1 MLSGNEGHDVLY
13 GGLGIDL
20 LSGGSGIDLLF
31 GGEGNDTLDGG
42 TEHDGLFGGNG
53 TDEIRGGDGTD
64 QIDGGAGADQ
74 LYGGAGFDY
83 FSYTSADHSAPA
95 ALRDVIH
102 DFEIGLDQI
111 IFEMDGNTSTIDH
124 DALHPSAGGPAA
136 NSFWIAFEGT
146 DSVVLA
152 DVNGD
157 TLPDLEIL
165 VVGVTTLT
173 WEDFA

>member
-1 MLSGNEGHDVLY
+1 MWEAS
-13 GGLGIDL
+13 
-20 LSGGSGIDLLF
+20 F
-31 GGEGNDTLDGG
+31 T
-42 TEHDGLFGGNG
+42 GNG
-53 TDEIRGGDGTD
+53 ADEIRGGDGTD
-64 QIDGGAGADQ
+64 QIDGGAGTDQ

-111 IFEMDGNTSTIDH
+111 IFEMDGDISTSDH

-136 NSFWIAFEGT
+136 NSFWIVVDGT

-157 TLPDLEIL
+157 ALPDLEIL